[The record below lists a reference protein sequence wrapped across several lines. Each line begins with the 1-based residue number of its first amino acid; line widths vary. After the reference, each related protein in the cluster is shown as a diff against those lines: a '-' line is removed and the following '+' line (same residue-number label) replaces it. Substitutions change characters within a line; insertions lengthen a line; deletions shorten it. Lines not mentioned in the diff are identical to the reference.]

1 MSYLDNPSLIVP
13 ATGTPQGRITLVGAG
28 PGAADLLTLRAIRC
42 LGQAD
47 VVFYDRLV
55 DPEALTF
62 ARPGAERIFVG
73 KEVGAH
79 SWPQARID
87 AVIVAAAL
95 AGKQVV
101 RLKSGDPS
109 IFGRAAEEIAA
120 ARAHGITI
128 EVIPGVTAASAA
140 AAALC
145 LPLTERG
152 VTDRVVLATATCQP
166 GETMSDIADIAR
178 PGTTLVFYMA
188 MKQLAELSRHLVA
201 TGVRPDQK
209 VIVSANVSHR
219 NAHSIETTV
228 NAMEEDCATA
238 GVTNPA
244 VIILS
249 LFRSTEPPLSL
260 VSAGADGGR
269 RSATRRPAAATGVA
283 ACAVRSGRLASG
295 AGSGV
300 G

>member
-1 MSYLDNPSLIVP
+1 MSFLENPSLIVASAHAP
-13 ATGTPQGRITLVGAG
+13 KGRITLVGAG

-55 DPEALTF
+55 DSEVLAF
-62 ARPGAERIFVG
+62 ARADAERVFVG

-95 AGKQVV
+95 AGRHVV

-120 ARAHGITI
+120 ARAHGIVVEI
-128 EVIPGVTAASAA
+128 IPGVTAASAA
-140 AAALC
+140 AASLC

-166 GETMSDIADIAR
+166 GETMSDLADIAR

-188 MKQLAELSRHLVA
+188 MKQLAGLSRNLVA

-209 VIVSANVSHR
+209 VIIAANISHR

-228 NAMEEDCATA
+228 KAMEEDCAKA
-238 GVTNPA
+238 GLTNPA
-244 VIILS
+244 VILLS
-249 LFRSTEPPLSL
+249 LSRSSDA
-260 VSAGADGGR
+260 V
-269 RSATRRPAAATGVA
+269 
-283 ACAVRSGRLASG
+283 VRSEFQICQTTRAEDRKLDA
-295 AGSGV
+295 
-300 G
+300 

>member
-1 MSYLDNPSLIVP
+1 MSFLENPSLIVP
-13 ATGTPQGRITLVGAG
+13 AAHAPKGKITLVGAG

-55 DPEALTF
+55 DPEALAF
-62 ARPGAERIFVG
+62 ARTDAERVFVG

-87 AVIVAAAL
+87 ATIVAAAL
-95 AGKQVV
+95 TGKQVV

-120 ARAHGITI
+120 ARAHGITVEI
-128 EVIPGVTAASAA
+128 IPGVTAASAA

-145 LPLTERG
+145 RPLTERG

-166 GETMSDIADIAR
+166 GEHMSDLADIAN

-188 MKQLAELSRHLVA
+188 MKQLAGLSRQLIA
-201 TGVRPDQK
+201 TGVSPDQK
-209 VIVSANVSHR
+209 VIIAANVSHR
-219 NAHSIETTV
+219 NAHSIETSVATM
-228 NAMEEDCATA
+228 AADCATA
-238 GVTNPA
+238 GLKNPA
-244 VIILS
+244 IIL
-249 LFRSTEPPLSL
+249 LSL
-260 VSAGADGGR
+260 PRASEPTNCGGLQLFQN
-269 RSATRRPAAATGVA
+269 ANAEDQIVE
-283 ACAVRSGRLASG
+283 V
-295 AGSGV
+295 
-300 G
+300 